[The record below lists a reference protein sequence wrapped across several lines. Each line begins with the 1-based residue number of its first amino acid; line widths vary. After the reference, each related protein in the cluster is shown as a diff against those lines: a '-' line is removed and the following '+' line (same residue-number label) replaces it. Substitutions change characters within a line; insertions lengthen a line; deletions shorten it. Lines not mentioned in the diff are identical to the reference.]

1 LNGETAN
8 AVCKLDERDSVVFK
22 IGERDLLGRLGEL
35 HTRSGV
41 IETPLML
48 PVINPNLQT
57 ISPRAMVDDFNCQAL
72 ITNAY
77 MLWKHWKAEVRS
89 QGVHRFL
96 TFNRPIM
103 TDSGGYQILVYGDVD
118 VDPVEIVRFQEDLD
132 TDIGVILDVPTG
144 WEASRSSAERSVE
157 ITLSRARQAVNAF
170 TRDDILW
177 VGPVQ
182 GGKHLDL
189 VARSAKEV
197 GALPFQIHALGSPT
211 QVMERYLFDVLVDM
225 VITAKQNLPQHRP
238 LHLFGAGHPFMF
250 SLAVALGCDLFDS
263 AAYALAARAGKY
275 LTAYGTVTLRSL
287 DYFPC
292 SCRTCTRYTPRDLQ
306 SLPVDEVTRL
316 LASHNLEACYRELR
330 RVKQALHEHRLW
342 ELLEIR
348 ARGHPSLL
356 SAFRRFEKYK
366 AYVEKHASTTR
377 RRGIFYFGYE
387 GLSRPEI
394 VRHHRLLDTYQSE
407 GRIHVLLPQPG
418 AKPFSRSREF
428 RRVRRR
434 LRTNGV
440 NPEHVRFCFYGAPFG
455 VTPLELDAVHPL
467 SQFEI
472 AHPLDEATI
481 SSVVSRVIAYI
492 ASLEAH
498 STVVIH
504 ADHVLG
510 ERIVEAS
517 LARSVH
523 LTLTTGKH
531 EKVWSNRALDALAET
546 INAGLRGADNE
557 SANRV
562 G

>member
-1 LNGETAN
+1 M
-8 AVCKLDERDSVVFK
+8 VFE
-22 IGERDLLGRLGEL
+22 IGERDLLGRVGTLR
-35 HTRSGV
+35 TKSGV

-57 ISPRAMVDDFNCQAL
+57 LSPRVMVEEFNCQAL

-77 MLWKHWKAEVRS
+77 LLWKHWKAEVCA
-89 QGVHRFL
+89 QGAHRFL
-96 TFNRPIM
+96 AFERPIM
-103 TDSGGYQILVYGDVD
+103 TDSGGYQILVYGDVE
-118 VDPVEIVRFQEDLD
+118 VDPLEIVRFQEALD

-144 WEASRSSAERSVE
+144 WASSRSNAERTVE
-157 ITLSRARQAVNAF
+157 VTLHRARQAVKAF
-170 TRDDILW
+170 DRDDILW

-182 GGKHLDL
+182 GGNHLDL

-211 QVMERYLFDVLVDM
+211 PVMERYLFDVLVDM
-225 VITAKQNLPQHRP
+225 IVTAKQNLPPHRP

-263 AAYALAARAGKY
+263 ASYALAARAGKY
-275 LTAYGTVTLRSL
+275 LTAYGTATLQSL
-287 DYFPC
+287 EYFPC

-306 SLPVDEVTRL
+306 RLPADEMTRL

-348 ARGHPSLL
+348 ARSHPSLL
-356 SAFRRFEKYK
+356 SALRRFETYK
-366 AYVEKHASTTR
+366 AYIEKHAPTAR

-394 VRHHRLLDTYQSE
+394 VRHHRHLDAYPSE
-407 GRIHVLLPQPG
+407 EGIHVLLPQPG

-434 LRTNGV
+434 LRTSGV
-440 NPEHVRFCFYGAPFG
+440 PLEQVRFCFYGAPFG

-472 AHPLDEATI
+472 AHPLDEATV
-481 SSVVSRVIAYI
+481 SSVVSRVNAYI
-492 ASLEAH
+492 AGLDAR

-504 ADHVLG
+504 PDHVLG
-510 ERIVEAS
+510 GGIVEG
-517 LARSVH
+517 ARHHPGRSI
-523 LTLTTGKH
+523 LTSGKH
-531 EKVWSNRALDALAET
+531 ERVWSNRALDALAEV
-546 INAGLRGADNE
+546 INAILSASDERAD
-557 SANRV
+557 
-562 G
+562 